1 MSETNYRIF
10 WIDPAYKGKAFHGNR
25 TTVERFYA
33 ESDDKA
39 YEHLLEFRKMHA
51 DTCKTYYYEPF
62 EVRVYTD
69 RKGIKHE
76 FESCFDE
83 WQFKDADRPF
93 FVKAWDKIS
102 LEAWYWFW
110 DLPKRGWYWCRDLAY
125 LVKNKHQYKESWSL
139 DNHILDDI
147 LWNIP
152 ILLKCKHGIS
162 MEYLDEARKILHKD
176 DKDFDLEKY
185 NSEHYNYTDEE
196 DKLAIELQD
205 KSYNE
210 FLRHVKL
217 YNYYRHEGWL
227 DDDTEEAKKLDAEL
241 HDTLPIIPGTYD
253 RMEYK
258 KLDAMATAEWK
269 AIWDWMV
276 VHGEGLWD

>member
-1 MSETNYRIF
+1 
-10 WIDPAYKGKAFHGNR
+10 
-25 TTVERFYA
+25 
-33 ESDDKA
+33 
-39 YEHLLEFRKMHA
+39 
-51 DTCKTYYYEPF
+51 
-62 EVRVYTD
+62 
-69 RKGIKHE
+69 
-76 FESCFDE
+76 
-83 WQFKDADRPF
+83 
-93 FVKAWDKIS
+93 
-102 LEAWYWFW
+102 
-110 DLPKRGWYWCRDLAY
+110 
-125 LVKNKHQYKESWSL
+125 
-139 DNHILDDI
+139 
-147 LWNIP
+147 
-152 ILLKCKHGIS
+152 

-227 DDDTEEAKKLDAEL
+227 NDDTEEAKKLDAEL

-253 RMEYK
+253 SMEYK